1 MEPNVPGPPPYPA
14 PEPPPESPP
23 VMPPPVTP
31 PPPTPGADRRMSDAR
46 FTTLAAVLITLISI
60 QIAVGAWRTTEAASR
75 ASDLD
80 SLVIQQ
86 LARRQQEIQAINGLV
101 DLDLRLL
108 SRYQGYVLTAARLD
122 DAAAGIGDSGELDRQ
137 MLEVDAQGQRA
148 LARVMSQ
155 FFQGG
160 YPAVDADGMADYDPD
175 GVLRRLEAASYRL
188 ADLQPEATAVRADQ
202 AHRQVAAFVL
212 IVILFAACL
221 VLLTLAQVSRNRLRM
236 PLAAAGIVL
245 AGGGLVLLTLA
256 ETVLFSVA

>member
-1 MEPNVPGPPPYPA
+1 MTPA
-14 PEPPPESPP
+14 PPAVP
-23 VMPPPVTP
+23 VPARPAAAR
-31 PPPTPGADRRMSDAR
+31 PGMSDAR
-46 FTTLAAVLITLISI
+46 FTTLAAVLITVISI
-60 QIAVGAWRTTEAASR
+60 LIAVGAWRTTEAASR

-86 LARRQQEIQAINGLV
+86 LARRQQEIQALNGLV

-108 SRYQGYVLTAARLD
+108 SRYQGYVLTAARMD
-122 DAAAGIGDSGELDRQ
+122 DAAAGIGEPGELDRQ

-148 LARVMSQ
+148 LARVMNQ

-160 YPAVDADGMADYDPD
+160 FPAVDADGMADYDPER
-175 GVLRRLEAASYRL
+175 VLRILEAGSYRL
-188 ADLQPEATAVRADQ
+188 ADLQPEATALRAGQ
-202 AHRQVAAFVL
+202 AHRQTAAFVL

-245 AGGGLVLLTLA
+245 AGGGIVLLTLA